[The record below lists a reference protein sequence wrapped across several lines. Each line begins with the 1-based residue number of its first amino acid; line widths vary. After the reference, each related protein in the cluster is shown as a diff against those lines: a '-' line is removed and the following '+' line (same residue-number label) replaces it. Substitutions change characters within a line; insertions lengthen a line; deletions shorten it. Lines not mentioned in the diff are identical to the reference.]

1 MARFIGGRVLGAIPT
16 LFIVIF
22 LVFISLRLVPGDP
35 VRLMFGMTPPPEEE
49 MERIRE
55 DLGLNEPVLTQFGVF
70 LGKLVQG
77 DLGESFLSRQPVA
90 QLIGQRLPHTIKL
103 TVLSMT
109 IATVIGLT
117 FGVIAAVKR
126 ETWIDALVMSGS
138 VLTIS
143 VPSFWLGILLILLF
157 SVKLR
162 WLPVAGTNSFKHL
175 VLPAVTLGL
184 TASSVL
190 ARIVRTGMIDVL
202 EMDYIRTARAKG
214 LRQLVVNW
222 RHALRNALLPVIT
235 VLGLQLGSLL
245 SGAIIVETVFGFSG
259 VGQLAVYAM
268 TARDYPIIQGV
279 VLLGASAYVIINLCV
294 DIAYALVDPRIRY

>member
-1 MARFIGGRVLGAIPT
+1 MARFIGGRILGAIPT
-16 LFIVIF
+16 LLVVIF

-35 VRLMFGMTPPPEEE
+35 VRLMFGMNPPPEAE
-49 MERIRE
+49 MERIR
-55 DLGLNEPVLTQFGVF
+55 DHLGLNEPVLTQFGVF
-70 LGKLVQG
+70 VGKLVQG
-77 DLGESFLSRQPVA
+77 DLGHSYLSRQPVA
-90 QLIGQRLPHTIKL
+90 TLIGQRLPHTIKL
-103 TVLSMT
+103 ALLGMSVAIVL
-109 IATVIGLT
+109 GLT

-126 ETWIDALVMSGS
+126 ETWIDTLVMSGS

-143 VPSFWLGILLILLF
+143 MPSFWIGILLILFF

-175 VLPAVTLGL
+175 ILPAVTLGL

-214 LRQLVVNW
+214 LRHLVVNW

-235 VLGLQLGSLL
+235 VLGLQLGGLL
-245 SGAIIVETVFGFSG
+245 SGAIIVETVFGFAG

-268 TARDYPIIQGV
+268 GARDYPVIQGV
-279 VLLGASAYVIINLCV
+279 VLLGASAYVMANLCV
-294 DIAYALVDPRIRY
+294 DVAYALVDPRIRY